1 MLVFRKIWLA
11 FSWNTRFEIDPFCLI
26 TNDISNANLSDEN
39 IPVTVTELKHVL
51 IFQQQ
56 LLIIIIMRKKE
67 WSMKHR
73 KHSLLPHKQ
82 PYIFF
87 QTPIPFQLAKV
98 ISRCSLQKKKTFH
111 KTTLSATE
119 RSFGWLPIEKAV
131 VLLCSFFSFVKN
143 SDGRSIGKTL

>member
-1 MLVFRKIWLA
+1 MLVFRKIWRA

-98 ISRCSLQKKKTFH
+98 ISRCSLQKKRRSTKQLWVRQRDHLVDCRLKKLLYCF
-111 KTTLSATE
+111 TL
-119 RSFGWLPIEKAV
+119 FF
-131 VLLCSFFSFVKN
+131 LL
-143 SDGRSIGKTL
+143 